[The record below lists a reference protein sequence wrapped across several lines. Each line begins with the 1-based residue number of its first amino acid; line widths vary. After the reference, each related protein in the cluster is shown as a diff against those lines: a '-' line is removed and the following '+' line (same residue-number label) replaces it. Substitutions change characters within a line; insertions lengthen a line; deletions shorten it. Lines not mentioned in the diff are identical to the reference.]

1 MTSTVTEAS
10 RAAITANPLNN
21 LSTALGL
28 IVIALL
34 MMLLVQKE
42 LFRAQGGSRWT
53 HVAQTLDTAIL
64 PLLLATGCI
73 VSLRVLD
80 IMNVL

>member
-1 MTSTVTEAS
+1 MTSTVTEVS
-10 RAAITANPLNN
+10 RTAITGSPLDN

-34 MMLLVQKE
+34 MTLLVQKE

-53 HVAQTLDTAIL
+53 HVAQTLDTVIL

-73 VSLRVLD
+73 ISLRVLA
-80 IMNVL
+80 IMNIL